1 MAKNLIA
8 EMKEAVKKSGSS
20 KKEMVVMR
28 VIRLNL
34 AVILL
39 VI

>member
-20 KKEMVVMR
+20 KKE
-28 VIRLNL
+28 
-34 AVILL
+34 ILYFGADSSHRFHPGA
-39 VI
+39 